1 MDNPRPIQ
9 HSMTR
14 RSAAH
19 DYTRSGIYHI
29 TMHVADGLGQ
39 PLGAVVGRLS
49 APDGSADAPRVALT
63 AAGQMV
69 EHELLTAI
77 HTRYPMVTIQ
87 DYVIMPDHLHF
98 LLVVQDLILSNN
110 GKRQPLGQV
119 IAGFKKGCNRKYWE
133 MQDAATRQTQGG
145 TNSGINTGANT
156 GTNTGANAATSDGQT
171 AAHTSGTSIKPAP
184 AAALSGS
191 GIPSDTQSAA
201 GPPSALGRVSS
212 GFPAGYKVPSDATT
226 GRQPLFS
233 AGFCDVMPVDERQ
246 LETQRAYIA
255 GNPRNRLLRS
265 ITPALHIQ
273 RGAITTALT
282 PSALRGYL
290 QRECPPHI
298 ATPEALAAI
307 ESRLLIKKV
316 SAAASTPTGTPSA
329 AAGTPTGP
337 ASAASL
343 GGSAPVGTLSA
354 SGAAPAGSAPGGFPA
369 GTKRCIAC
377 DAYGDRTLL
386 SARRCLPVVCHRKD
400 AARFEEQKARCL
412 EEAARGTTLVS
423 ACISPRE
430 REIINECVNRGFPVI
445 LIHDNGFADRF
456 HPSADRLALCA
467 EGRLLLITPWS
478 YEYRPKDQDITV
490 PECKAMNC
498 LAQAICRTKDSWWQA
513 SNQ

>member
-49 APDGSADAPRVALT
+49 APDGIADAPRVALT

-98 LLVVQDLILSNN
+98 LLVVQDLILSQN
-110 GKRQPLGQV
+110 GKHMPLGQV

-133 MQDAATRQTQGG
+133 MLDAA
-145 TNSGINTGANT
+145 SGITQAQREGQREAQKEGQREAQKEGQREGNGQAVTHTTG
-156 GTNTGANAATSDGQT
+156 SV
-171 AAHTSGTSIKPAP
+171 P
-184 AAALSGS
+184 SGS
-191 GIPSDTQSAA
+191 TDTAGISSCSTISSA
-201 GPPSALGRVSS
+201 GSVSS
-212 GFPAGYKVPSDATT
+212 GSPAGKKVPSSGIT
-226 GRQPLFS
+226 GRQPLF
-233 AGFCDVMPVDERQ
+233 APGFCDVMPVDERQ
-246 LETQRAYIA
+246 LATQRAYIA
-255 GNPRNRLLRS
+255 GNPRSRLLRCT
-265 ITPALHIQ
+265 TPALHIQ
-273 RGAITTALT
+273 RGGITTALA

-290 QRECPPHI
+290 QRECPPSI
-298 ATPEALAAI
+298 ATTEALAAL
-307 ESRLLIKKV
+307 ESRLLINTGSASSETP
-316 SAAASTPTGTPSA
+316 SAAGSASAPASAASSGTPSA
-329 AAGTPTGP
+329 A
-337 ASAASL
+337 
-343 GGSAPVGTLSA
+343 GSASSA
-354 SGAAPAGSAPGGFPA
+354 LTGSVSGGFPA
-369 GTKRCIAC
+369 GKNRFIAC
-377 DAYGDRTLL
+377 DTYGDRSLL
-386 SARRCLPVVCHRKD
+386 TTRRCLPVVCHRSD
-400 AARFEEQKARCL
+400 AKRFGEQKARCL

-423 ACISPRE
+423 ARIARGE
-430 REIINECVNRGFPVI
+430 QEIIDEAVTHGFAVV

-478 YEYRPKDQDITV
+478 YEYRPKENDITV

-513 SNQ
+513 QNQ

>member
-1 MDNPRPIQ
+1 
-9 HSMTR
+9 MTR
-14 RSAAH
+14 RSATH

-133 MQDAATRQTQGG
+133 MQDAA
-145 TNSGINTGANT
+145 SGITQAQREGQREAQKEGQREGNGQAVTHTTG
-156 GTNTGANAATSDGQT
+156 SV
-171 AAHTSGTSIKPAP
+171 P
-184 AAALSGS
+184 SGS
-191 GIPSDTQSAA
+191 TDTAGISSCSTISSA
-201 GPPSALGRVSS
+201 GRVSS
-212 GFPAGYKVPSDATT
+212 GFPAGKKVPSSGTT

-246 LETQRAYIA
+246 LATQRAYIA

-316 SAAASTPTGTPSA
+316 SA

-513 SNQ
+513 PNQ